1 MLTNFENNI
10 INHSGDAGRQ
20 WLAQLPHI
28 VKHLSFE
35 WALTNVIPVDNMSWN
50 FIVLADSVKFGKVCL
65 KIGIDSHLICEE
77 SKALKFFDGQA
88 MVRLISCNSHHNAL
102 LLEQIIPGKTLK
114 QVADKNVNLV
124 FENYVHIIDT
134 LQDKATTFPTPDF
147 KSVRDWFMVFDH
159 LPLDALPDN
168 FIPKAKKL
176 SEILLSKSG
185 SQVFLHGD
193 LHLDNILSNKDSWV
207 AIDPKRV
214 IGPKE
219 FEMAAFDFLSPQQQT
234 RTLLVSRVH
243 QIAYLAKIDPQV
255 LLGWVFVR
263 LVLKA
268 CWMLEDNGDPA
279 PFLNQLSLI
288 QC

>member
-1 MLTNFENNI
+1 
-10 INHSGDAGRQ
+10 
-20 WLAQLPHI
+20 
-28 VKHLSFE
+28 
-35 WALTNVIPVDNMSWN
+35 
-50 FIVLADSVKFGKVCL
+50 
-65 KIGIDSHLICEE
+65 
-77 SKALKFFDGQA
+77 

-124 FENYVHIIDT
+124 FENYVHIVDT

-147 KSVRDWFMVFDH
+147 KSVRNWFMVFDH

-193 LHLDNILSNKDSWV
+193 LHLDNILSNKDSWL
-207 AIDPKRV
+207 AIDPKGV

-219 FEMAAFDFLSPQQQT
+219 FELAAFDFLSPQQQT
-234 RTLLVSRVH
+234 RTLLASRVH

-263 LVLKA
+263 LVLNA